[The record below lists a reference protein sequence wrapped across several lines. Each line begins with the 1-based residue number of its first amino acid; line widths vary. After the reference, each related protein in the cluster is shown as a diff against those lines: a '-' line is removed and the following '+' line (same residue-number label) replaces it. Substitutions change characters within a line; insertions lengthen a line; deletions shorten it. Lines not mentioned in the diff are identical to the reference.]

1 MHVLQ
6 LHSLRH
12 TLAFFADEETPAHL
26 ADLCYVGKAAGLVTA
41 VTLAA
46 SLAIFAGLLKVSRQ
60 SFRVS
65 EFKH

>member
-1 MHVLQ
+1 
-6 LHSLRH
+6 
-12 TLAFFADEETPAHL
+12 LAFFADEETPAHL
-26 ADLCYVGKAAGLVTA
+26 ADLCYVGKAAGMVTA